1 MFLNK
6 NDTLGAMYSFI
17 AAFLWATYYVISEY
31 MLGDKTALQP
41 STLAFCRFFSGGLIL
56 FIYLYCTA
64 RKQLFSLNRKEMIMV
79 AIQSLFS
86 LVLMSSFLF
95 WGQKYTDSVNASMIM
110 MLSPIFTLVI
120 GGLILRMERI
130 GFIQMIGIFTGAA
143 GCILV
148 VTDGEFKF
156 SLASLRGDL
165 LVLISAISWAISTI
179 LSKKVTTKENAF
191 AVTVWSMIFAS
202 GILAVING
210 VQLIV
215 MPDAMCMPENG
226 MVWLYLLYLGIFPTA
241 LAFYAWYAAVGCGT
255 LNIVNAVQ
263 YTESLIAVLLAAV
276 FLDKDLSW
284 IKYTGVFVAIAGVVI
299 AAKFQKAHE
308 KKA

>member
-6 NDTLGAMYSFI
+6 NDTLGAVYSFI
-17 AAFLWATYYVISEY
+17 SAFLWATYYVFGEF
-31 MLGDKTALQP
+31 MQGKTNLP
-41 STLAFCRFFSGGLIL
+41 PTTLAFTRFLSGGLIL
-56 FIYLYCTA
+56 FVYLYITA

-79 AIQSLFS
+79 AVQSLFS

-110 MLSPIFTLVI
+110 MLSPIFTLLI

-130 GFIQMIGIFTGAA
+130 GLLQMIGIILGAA
-143 GCILV
+143 GCIMV
-148 VTDGEFKF
+148 VTDGNFKF
-156 SLASLRGDL
+156 SLASLRGDI
-165 LVLISAISWAISTI
+165 LVLISAISWSISTI

-202 GILAVING
+202 GILALVNG
-210 VQLIV
+210 VQLLVVPEI
-215 MPDAMCMPENG
+215 MCLPESG
-226 MVWLYLLYLGIFPTA
+226 LVWLYLLYLGIFPTA

-263 YTESLIAVLLAAV
+263 YTESLIAVLMAAI
-276 FLDKDLSW
+276 FLNKDLSW
-284 IKYTGVFVAIAGVVI
+284 IKYVGVFVAISGVFV
-299 AAKFQKAHE
+299 AAKYQKAHD
-308 KKA
+308 KG